1 LSFFYEKIK
10 NLNEDHIEKIKL
22 IIDEII
28 LEKNIKFKEFG
39 QPIRLALTGTKFA
52 PSINEI
58 IKSLGVNETKFR
70 LAIHL

>member
-1 LSFFYEKIK
+1 M
-10 NLNEDHIEKIKL
+10 KL
-22 IIDEII
+22 F

-58 IKSLGVNETKFR
+58 IKSLGVNEIKFR
-70 LAIHL
+70 LAAAFYKKNRLFATKLIVKL